1 MPKNGEAMVVLFAV
15 LMTIHVLIFSISIAI
30 AMWYYGFSAETGI
43 LLLFVAA
50 AAAASTSSLAVR
62 REVHLMFLIC
72 TMTPPTIVIF
82 FFWEVEQL
90 ALSLACVLY
99 VLFLVRA
106 GSAAN
111 RSFKEMAITQLAL
124 GASNNELQELNIEL
138 KQVIDDRT
146 GTENKLQ
153 GVRGRYIRSL
163 EESLDPVIVTR
174 DWKIIY
180 ANEAAADF
188 LGRDVNALLN
198 TAADKLIHP
207 DYQDVV
213 NEVWQVTEPGN
224 LPLLEIGFLKPDGSM
239 IYGEARWSSTSFGD
253 RAATLII
260 IRDQTLR
267 RESERALR
275 KSEEEFRNLI
285 ELSPDPVIVHL
296 NERIIYANQALQAL
310 SGYSKAELETSRIV
324 DFLHPDDLRI
334 YAKRQVQL
342 QNGEK
347 TTPQEIRFFKR
358 DGEII
363 FVEVNSFSSSF
374 AGQENARIVMI
385 RDLTARRAAEE
396 LIRDRENKL
405 RQSQKLEAMGTLA
418 GGIAHDCNNM
428 LSSIIGY
435 SELAMNEVDEKSS
448 IYSNLNSVLLAS
460 QRATDLVRQILT
472 FSRRD
477 HEIKVPIELE
487 TCIRSALVLLK
498 QSIPT
503 SIELR
508 SHFNTRSSTVL
519 ADQT

>member
-1 MPKNGEAMVVLFAV
+1 
-15 LMTIHVLIFSISIAI
+15 
-30 AMWYYGFSAETGI
+30 MWYYGFSAETGI

-285 ELSPDPVIVHL
+285 ELSPDPVL
-296 NERIIYANQALQAL
+296 
-310 SGYSKAELETSRIV
+310 
-324 DFLHPDDLRI
+324 
-334 YAKRQVQL
+334 
-342 QNGEK
+342 
-347 TTPQEIRFFKR
+347 
-358 DGEII
+358 
-363 FVEVNSFSSSF
+363 
-374 AGQENARIVMI
+374 
-385 RDLTARRAAEE
+385 
-396 LIRDRENKL
+396 
-405 RQSQKLEAMGTLA
+405 
-418 GGIAHDCNNM
+418 
-428 LSSIIGY
+428 
-435 SELAMNEVDEKSS
+435 
-448 IYSNLNSVLLAS
+448 
-460 QRATDLVRQILT
+460 
-472 FSRRD
+472 
-477 HEIKVPIELE
+477 
-487 TCIRSALVLLK
+487 CI
-498 QSIPT
+498 
-503 SIELR
+503 
-508 SHFNTRSSTVL
+508 
-519 ADQT
+519 